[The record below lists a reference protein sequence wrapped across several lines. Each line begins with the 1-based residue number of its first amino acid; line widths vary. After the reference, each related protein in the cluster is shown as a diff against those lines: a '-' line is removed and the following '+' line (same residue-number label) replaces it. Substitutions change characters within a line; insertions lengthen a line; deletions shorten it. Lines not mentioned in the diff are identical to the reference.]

1 MLPYYVP
8 KKQADATVAAQFWLT
23 KGVPAVT
30 ASLGAPH
37 GGGGARGGTR
47 RERLRPGPGEHR
59 PWESS
64 GVKSPL
70 SACLSNSHAAFSAA
84 ASNDSQSAPA
94 KAKRGRPRKQGEEC
108 CHESEE
114 TQTRC
119 SSIEFFYKVASGSH
133 NAFAVNARRQCSGD
147 FFFLCVLKIFLL
159 PFSPGCRNGGI
170 QVTREQIA
178 TGKWSI
184 FPPSRQMAKSNK
196 EKHGSSSD

>member
-133 NAFAVNARRQCSGD
+133 NAFAVNARRQCSGY
-147 FFFLCVLKIFLL
+147 FFFFCAGDLSFTFLTWLPEWRDTSHARADRYWKMVYIPPLKT
-159 PFSPGCRNGGI
+159 NG
-170 QVTREQIA
+170 
-178 TGKWSI
+178 
-184 FPPSRQMAKSNK
+184 K
-196 EKHGSSSD
+196 E